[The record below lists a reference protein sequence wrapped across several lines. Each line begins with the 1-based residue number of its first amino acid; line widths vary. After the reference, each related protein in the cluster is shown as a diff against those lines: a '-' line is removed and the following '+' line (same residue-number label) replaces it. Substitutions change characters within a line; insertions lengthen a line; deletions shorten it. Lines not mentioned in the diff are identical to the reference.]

1 MKMSLLYIEVQQ
13 AGLGLI
19 GWALVFFVL
28 IPVMSSL
35 FKSKKD
41 EDNPSDK

>member
-1 MKMSLLYIEVQQ
+1 MKMILLEVQE

-19 GWALVFFVL
+19 GWVLVFFVL
-28 IPVMSSL
+28 VPVLSSL

-41 EDNPSDK
+41 EDNPGDK